1 MHGNYIQRD
10 IVCSCSIPGNVFA
23 KMLNDRVRCLTEN
36 CLLEEQVGFRSGRG
50 CIEQIF
56 VIRQLME
63 KYLETEEMFAAF
75 IDMERHMTKCGGT
88 HVGTFER
95 IWSEGQVILGSIKTL
110 YKESKACVRVVED
123 LTGRKGSGRTR
134 SKTGVSLI
142 PMVA

>member
-1 MHGNYIQRD
+1 MHGNYNIQRD
-10 IVCSCSIPGNVFA
+10 YSLLVQHPRKCVCRDSEWSCTMP
-23 KMLNDRVRCLTEN
+23 DRKQS
-36 CLLEEQVGFRSGRG
+36 EEQTGVRSKRG
-50 CIEQIF
+50 CIERIF
-56 VIRQLME
+56 MIRQLME